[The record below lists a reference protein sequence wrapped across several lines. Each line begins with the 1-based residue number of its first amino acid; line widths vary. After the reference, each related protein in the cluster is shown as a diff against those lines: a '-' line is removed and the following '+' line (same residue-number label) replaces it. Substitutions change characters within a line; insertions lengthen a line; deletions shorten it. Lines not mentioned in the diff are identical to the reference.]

1 MEPRIGEL
9 LVRGGIVTREQLN
22 QALEKEKSNGS
33 KVIQELVLLG
43 FTTEDQLTDFLAK
56 QFSIE
61 KVRLDGAE
69 IQISEKV
76 FNLVPAEFIQKHQ
89 VIPLELLG
97 STLTVGMS
105 DPTNLVAINEVKFIT
120 GYGVKVVLATSSE
133 IKKLLERR
141 FGAVSF
147 SYDEVLKKF
156 GDGEMEVIRD
166 EEEIDLQQLQQSTLE
181 APVVTLVNA
190 IFSDAARRG
199 ASDIHIEPYEKV
211 FRVRFRVDGVLHEI
225 MTPPMKLK
233 NAMISRL
240 KVMAN
245 LDIAER
251 RLTQD
256 GRIKLKMG
264 GGKELD
270 IRVSVLPTLFGEKIV
285 MRLLDKSALQL
296 DMTKLG
302 FEPDDLKNFKDAI
315 YKPYGMILITG
326 PTGSG
331 KSTTLYSA
339 LSDLNKPDVNIST
352 AEDPVEYNL
361 LGINQVQVRD
371 EIGLNFAACLRSF
384 LRQDPDIIMVGE
396 IRDLETAQIAVK
408 AALTGHLV
416 LSTLHTNDAPST
428 IDRLINMGVEPFL
441 LTSSINLIVAQR
453 LVRKICSNCKA
464 PVEVSPEVLTNIGVD
479 PAEVAAGF
487 STFRGKGCAV
497 CNHTGYKGRVAIY
510 EVMVIHEAVMEMIL
524 RGASA
529 ADLKREAVKLK
540 MSTLRMSAIKKVRE
554 GFTSIE
560 ETARVTD
567 SDKGFGSVFS
577 LGV

>member
-22 QALEKEKSNGS
+22 AALEKEQSNGS
-33 KVIQELVLLG
+33 HLVQELVRLG
-43 FTTEDQLTDFLAK
+43 FTTEAELTQFLAK
-56 QFSIE
+56 QFGIE
-61 KVRLDGAE
+61 KVALADLDIPDA
-69 IQISEKV
+69 V
-76 FNLVPAEFIQKHQ
+76 FNVVPSDLIQKHQ
-89 VIPLELLG
+89 LVPLTLVG
-97 STLTVGMS
+97 STLTVAMT
-105 DPTNLVAINEVKFIT
+105 DPTNLIAINEVKFIT
-120 GYGVKVVLATSSE
+120 GYGVKVALAPASE
-133 IKKLLERR
+133 IKRVLEKR
-141 FGAVSF
+141 FGVV

-156 GDGEMEVIRD
+156 GGNEMEVIRD
-166 EEEIDLQQLQQSTLE
+166 EEEINLRELQEATNE

-190 IFSDAARRG
+190 ILADAAKRR

-211 FRVRFRVDGVLHEI
+211 FRIRFRVDGVLQDI
-225 MTPPMKLK
+225 MTPPQKLK
-233 NAMISRL
+233 NALISRL
-240 KVMAN
+240 KVMSN

-264 GGKELD
+264 GGQELD

-285 MRLLDKSALQL
+285 MRLLDKSNLQL
-296 DMTKLG
+296 DMSKLG
-302 FEPDDLKNFKDAI
+302 FDPQALKDFKEAL

-339 LSDLNKPDVNIST
+339 LSELNKPDVNIST

-361 LGINQVQVRD
+361 MGINQVQVRD
-371 EIGLNFAACLRSF
+371 DIGLNFASCLRSF

-396 IRDLETAQIAVK
+396 IRDLETAQIGVK

-428 IDRLINMGVEPFL
+428 VDRLINMGLEPFL

-453 LVRKICSNCKA
+453 LVRKICAGCKA
-464 PVEVSPEVLTNIGVD
+464 PVEVSPEALINIGVD
-479 PAEVAAGF
+479 PAEVSMGF
-487 STFRGKGCAV
+487 GTFRGQGCPT
-497 CNHTGYKGRVAIY
+497 CNQAGYKGRIALY
-510 EVMVIHEAVMEMIL
+510 EVMVMHEGLKELIL

-529 ADLKREAVKLK
+529 ADLKREAVKAG
-540 MSTLRMSAIKKVRE
+540 MSTLRISAIKKVRE
-554 GFTSIE
+554 GLTTIE
-560 ETARVTD
+560 ETVRVTD

-577 LGV
+577 LGI